1 MQYCTRCLYPEN
13 HPLGITF
20 NSFGVCSGCTVH
32 EEKYKINFSE
42 KAKEFERLVSNYRNN
57 HNKKH
62 HSYCLR

>member
-32 EEKYKINFSE
+32 EENIKLIFQKKPKSL
-42 KAKEFERLVSNYRNN
+42 KDLLVTIEIITISTTIV
-57 HNKKH
+57 
-62 HSYCLR
+62 